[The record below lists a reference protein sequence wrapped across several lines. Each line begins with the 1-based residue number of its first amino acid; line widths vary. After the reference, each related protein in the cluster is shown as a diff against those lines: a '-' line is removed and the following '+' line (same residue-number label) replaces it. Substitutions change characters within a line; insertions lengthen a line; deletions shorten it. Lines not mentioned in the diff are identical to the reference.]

1 MADVELVDVP
11 PRLKQGIDLAD
22 RGLTSE
28 ALVLFRGYLETHPD
42 SALALSY
49 TGMIQALLG
58 AAVTEG
64 LDLCQEAVRQDPD
77 EPLCYLNLA
86 KAYMAQDDRYQCV
99 RAIHRGMRLRSP
111 HRQRLL
117 DYYKTIGVRRKPV
130 LAFLSRDNPLN
141 EFLGRLSWRL
151 RMGGG

>member
-1 MADVELVDVP
+1 
-11 PRLKQGIDLAD
+11 
-22 RGLTSE
+22 
-28 ALVLFRGYLETHPD
+28 
-42 SALALSY
+42 
-49 TGMIQALLG
+49 MIQALLG

-86 KAYMAQDDRYQCV
+86 KAYM
-99 RAIHRGMRLRSP
+99 AIHRGMRLRSP